1 MRGKRC
7 AGLSPMLLS
16 AALLGAAPAA
26 AENAPSPAAGYPATI
41 VVLDASSSMNTKIGS
56 ATKIAAAKAELGA
69 ALGTYAGRLSFG
81 LVALGHRK
89 ASNCADSETLAKP
102 GELTFAAKDKLFDKI
117 KPKGQAPIAAALS
130 DAAKAQVKDQSL
142 DIVLIADGGDTCDAD
157 ICSTA
162 VAMKEKSKTLRI
174 HVVGYSS
181 KADELKP
188 LACLAGVTGGTFVA
202 ATNAGELK
210 QGLTTVLDA
219 IANPAD
225 TSAQEVAAEESP
237 APPALGALPPGVASA
252 VPMILEPEPEAAAP
266 PDAPAAPEPQSVV
279 EAPQAAAPKVGRT
292 RWRDCRAQIGGA
304 ASRRNAALGAS
315 GQKGAVRCHRS
326 TATTATDRRAAAADP
341 GANAQA
347 GSPNRGGASSASRP
361 RHLQGARHRARAEA
375 AIGAHLACVC
385 REGLGR
391 G

>member
-16 AALLGAAPAA
+16 AALFGAAPAA
-26 AENAPSPAAGYPATI
+26 AETAPSPAAGYPATI
-41 VVLDASSSMNTKIGS
+41 VVLDASSSMNAKIGS

-130 DAAKAQVKDQSL
+130 DAAKTQMKDQSL

-219 IANPAD
+219 IANPAGA
-225 TSAQEVAAEESP
+225 SPQAVAAEESP

-252 VPMILEPEPEAAAP
+252 VPMILE
-266 PDAPAAPEPQSVV
+266 S
-279 EAPQAAAPKVGRT
+279 
-292 RWRDCRAQIGGA
+292 
-304 ASRRNAALGAS
+304 
-315 GQKGAVRCHRS
+315 
-326 TATTATDRRAAAADP
+326 
-341 GANAQA
+341 
-347 GSPNRGGASSASRP
+347 
-361 RHLQGARHRARAEA
+361 
-375 AIGAHLACVC
+375 
-385 REGLGR
+385 
-391 G
+391 